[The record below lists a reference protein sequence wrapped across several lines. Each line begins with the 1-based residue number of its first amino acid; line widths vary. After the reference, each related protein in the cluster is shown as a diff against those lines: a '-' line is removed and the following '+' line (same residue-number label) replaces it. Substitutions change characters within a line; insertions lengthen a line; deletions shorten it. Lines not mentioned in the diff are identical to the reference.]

1 MTHFLTVMLIQMQAF
16 SPCNSAIL
24 NCSQPDAPS
33 HLRALQSVFN
43 LSSIRPVRN
52 MSTPTTVS
60 IHFTL
65 FGILG
70 VDEKAQ
76 VLTTFIWENLEWRN
90 EFSVWDPDKCGSE
103 WIAVPRELLW
113 VPDIVINEFM
123 EKNTAPFVPYT
134 YLHFKGWVF
143 DEKPVRVVSSCSLD
157 IYLFPFDTQNC
168 TFTFNSY
175 IHYEKDI
182 QLELIGSSDE
192 ILQRSKEVMSTMG
205 EWSLVGI
212 TAKKYSLPASF
223 GEYYQELRFF
233 ISVRRHSTMYVMN
246 LLVPSCFLITVDLFS
261 FILPPQNIDRSIFK
275 MTLVLGYTVFLL
287 STNDLLP
294 ITGNTIPLINVFLS
308 LCLALMVA
316 SLLET
321 IFVTNLM
328 TGSTHYDPAP
338 RWIRDFFLHVL
349 GPLVRL
355 PPKPKQQ
362 EDIVIQN
369 HDAQEMKESSPKAKG
384 TEISEQKKPLNE
396 EKTLQ
401 VLKNLNMDLQAI
413 HLHVV
418 QQLKGSSSSAEWVQI
433 GAITDRLL
441 FILYILFISVSFIT
455 LMIIWASLY
464 SKS

>member
-1 MTHFLTVMLIQMQAF
+1 
-16 SPCNSAIL
+16 
-24 NCSQPDAPS
+24 
-33 HLRALQSVFN
+33 
-43 LSSIRPVRN
+43 
-52 MSTPTTVS
+52 
-60 IHFTL
+60 
-65 FGILG
+65 
-70 VDEKAQ
+70 
-76 VLTTFIWENLEWRN
+76 
-90 EFSVWDPDKCGSE
+90 
-103 WIAVPRELLW
+103 
-113 VPDIVINEFM
+113 M

-205 EWSLVGI
+205 EWSL
-212 TAKKYSLPASF
+212 
-223 GEYYQELRFF
+223 